1 MNFEEKIKKLITESV
16 GRNPELFILD
26 MNVSPDKNVQVTIDG
41 YKAVPLSECIRITRE
56 VEEQMDREQD
66 DFSLTVTT
74 PDITQWFTDP
84 RQLAKNKGRRLKVHT
99 ASGETWEGTLV
110 ELDDEKLVL
119 EDKVREPKPV
129 GKGKHT
135 VIKRYEIP
143 LKEFDKAKVKIQF

>member
-1 MNFEEKIKKLITESV
+1 
-16 GRNPELFILD
+16 
-26 MNVSPDKNVQVTIDG
+26 
-41 YKAVPLSECIRITRE
+41 

-99 ASGETWEGTLV
+99 ASGEAFEGTLV
-110 ELDDEKLVL
+110 ELDGEKLVL